1 MPSLSERL
9 QAARNRRAQAERP
22 IDPSVVAAQP
32 AAAAPSAP
40 AAAPVGAGAVRPPRG
55 RRASAAE
62 PDALPTSPVEARFT
76 GPLATEPSPSAPEPS
91 FEQLLAEP
99 EVAAEPTAAPASPE
113 PAVLV
118 EPELLAEPESAGAA
132 APIVQDLDPETDR
145 TAAEVGEVEADDEE
159 AADAAPVED
168 EDEDAPTKEAAEEIE
183 HVTPDTEEPTAEDAQ
198 EAEADAEDLDPSD
211 PIAEPLDG
219 EQPTAEPAEDAEPDW
234 TPEWDSAEGPGWGS
248 AAEPEPSWLAE
259 AREEAGATAPASAA
273 PIEGQPSW
281 TADPEFERILA
292 GHDATELVDPA
303 LVSPQP
309 VQPVVLGASA
319 PSMPPV
325 EDLYDGAALAVIP
338 RSDDGGGDEVQ
349 RVREEA
355 SDLFAERIGT
365 RLNDPSLSEG
375 DLDTMARR
383 ELASIIDE
391 RGQTLSERERFAL
404 IQELADEVL
413 GLGPIEPLLD
423 DESVSEV
430 MVNGHD
436 HIYVERRGRIQRVP
450 TSFRSEERLRRVIER
465 IVTRVGRR
473 IDESSP
479 LVDARLADGSRVN
492 AVIPPLAIGGSSL
505 TIRKFAAEPLRA
517 RDLVSLG
524 TVSDDMVQ
532 LLIAC
537 VRARLNVIVSGGTG
551 TGKTTL
557 LNVLSSFIP
566 HDERIIT
573 IEDAAELQLQQE
585 HVVRLESRPANLEGR
600 GEVTIRDLVRN
611 ALRMRPDRIVVGES
625 RGGESLDMLQA
636 MSTGHDG
643 SLTTLHA
650 NSPRDA
656 IARLE
661 TLVMMAGM
669 DLPHRAIREQIASAV
684 DVIIQVTRLRD
695 GTRRVTHVSEIL
707 GMENDIVTLQDVY
720 RFDFGAGVDHSG
732 RFLGKAQPTGI
743 RPRFLT
749 RFDEL
754 GVPFDASLFTT
765 AADRADWA

>member
-9 QAARNRRAQAERP
+9 QAARNRRPQAERP

-32 AAAAPSAP
+32 
-40 AAAPVGAGAVRPPRG
+40 VGTGASSPPRG

-62 PDALPTSPVEARFT
+62 PDAVRPDSSEPIAEA
-76 GPLATEPSPSAPEPS
+76 EH
-91 FEQLLAEP
+91 
-99 EVAAEPTAAPASPE
+99 AAEPAVASE
-113 PAVLV
+113 G
-118 EPELLAEPESAGAA
+118 AE
-132 APIVQDLDPETDR
+132 
-145 TAAEVGEVEADDEE
+145 
-159 AADAAPVED
+159 
-168 EDEDAPTKEAAEEIE
+168 
-183 HVTPDTEEPTAEDAQ
+183 H
-198 EAEADAEDLDPSD
+198 
-211 PIAEPLDG
+211 
-219 EQPTAEPAEDAEPDW
+219 DW

-259 AREEAGATAPASAA
+259 AREDAGAGAPASDAA
-273 PIEGQPSW
+273 VSEAPTGQPPR
-281 TADPEFERILA
+281 TADPEIERILA

-309 VQPVVLGASA
+309 VQPVVLNASA

-338 RSDDGGGDEVQ
+338 RSDDGGGGDEVQ

-365 RLNDPSLSEG
+365 RLNDPGLSEG

-391 RGQTLSERERFAL
+391 RGQSLSERERFAL

-450 TSFRSEERLRRVIER
+450 TGFRSEERLRRVIER

-669 DLPHRAIREQIASAV
+669 ELPHRAIREQIASAV

-695 GTRRVTHVSEIL
+695 GTRRVTHVSEVL

-720 RFDFGAGVDHSG
+720 RFDFAAGVDHSG